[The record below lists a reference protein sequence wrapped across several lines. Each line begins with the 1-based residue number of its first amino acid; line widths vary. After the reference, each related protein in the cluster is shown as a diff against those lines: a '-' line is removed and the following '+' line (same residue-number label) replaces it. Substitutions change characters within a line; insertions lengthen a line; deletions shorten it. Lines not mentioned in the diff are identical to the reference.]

1 MPDQSLLTTIHY
13 RLFQYSK
20 GHDMAHLVTE
30 NGKTFIRDEWHEEDI
45 QNVADCNYD
54 VALMPDQ
61 VQAVMDLIVE
71 SFDANIG
78 IDWEVIDMAI
88 GQVIDEKVSL

>member
-1 MPDQSLLTTIHY
+1 
-13 RLFQYSK
+13 
-20 GHDMAHLVTE
+20 MAHLITE

-45 QNVADCNYD
+45 QGVADCNYD

-61 VQAVMDLIVE
+61 VHKVMEIIVE

-78 IDWEVIDMAI
+78 IDWEVIDSAI
-88 GQVIDEKVSL
+88 GQIIDEKACL

>member
-1 MPDQSLLTTIHY
+1 
-13 RLFQYSK
+13 
-20 GHDMAHLVTE
+20 MAHLITE

-54 VALMPDQ
+54 ATLTPDQ
-61 VQAVMDLIVE
+61 VNRVMELVVE

-78 IDWEVIDMAI
+78 IDWEVISMAI
-88 GQVIDEKVSL
+88 GQILEEKS

>member
-1 MPDQSLLTTIHY
+1 
-13 RLFQYSK
+13 
-20 GHDMAHLVTE
+20 MAHLVTE
-30 NGKTFIRDEWHEEDI
+30 IGKTFIRDEWHEEDI

-78 IDWEVIDMAI
+78 IDWEVIGSAI
-88 GQVIDEKVSL
+88 GQVIDETASL

>member
-1 MPDQSLLTTIHY
+1 
-13 RLFQYSK
+13 
-20 GHDMAHLVTE
+20 MAHLITE

-54 VALMPDQ
+54 ATLTPDQ
-61 VQAVMDLIVE
+61 VNRVMELVVE

-78 IDWEVIDMAI
+78 IDWEVISVAI
-88 GQVIDEKVSL
+88 GQILEEKS